1 MEQDEYPEP
10 SPTAVQWIRDNPDRL
25 SDFNAK
31 YGAGAGERLLPV
43 VEQPAT
49 AVEAEPEVEEEQ
61 SWGDIAADVGEG
73 IVEGALSIGT
83 ETAAFFGDIASSQ
96 GAHEYMSAEQ
106 MAELGLGTAEQLQ
119 GVQTEQAAAEVEVQ
133 QNNQI
138 MQDKLDKVTIFGKQR
153 DSTAGALTQGTVQF
167 LGAMFGVGK
176 IAKVK
181 AFTTWKGA
189 TGAGFAADAV
199 AFDPEMA
206 NIVKILEEEF
216 GADSELVTKALAD
229 GDGGPWD
236 TKLKNKLIRLGS
248 AIGDNETVVGIF
260 SNDELTNMENRV
272 KNGIL
277 GTALATPFDVGIL
290 IYRGLRIKGKAAREV
305 AETGNVSDE
314 TAAQAAEIED
324 AVTTWKE
331 LVERE
336 AVNPIQGSTYNPEL
350 KQITTKDGMVFSME
364 TGARVLDADVPTTA
378 PKGPDAAETGAAPK
392 VVDEVAQPPKIDTE
406 APAAPAANSLQA
418 PQQGPIL
425 PASAADNAAVPTA
438 APAGSKAPEV
448 GTAPKVGDSAA
459 PPSVQTT
466 APVAPVA
473 PAAPKPLK
481 VFKPKAIANTIK
493 ELKTDP
499 AKLQTLAEDL
509 NDRFV
514 LNPKYFEG
522 PRDSDAI
529 LLATS
534 KELEKAGL
542 FKEMGT
548 ATTESL
554 DTVADESID
563 ILARELNVSPKSFR
577 RKLATVAD
585 NASEQYRWGVAG
597 KIEMVRLERAIVD
610 IADQI
615 DAKVAKGENVDDLR
629 RTFLETIDAHG
640 DVQNSIL
647 AIKTGSGRG
656 LNANK
661 IKIDSGVTDQAI
673 DRLELMGGSIQ
684 GGKKVDA
691 MIRQMRMAKTP
702 AAKNAIFRQQS
713 SFWSKVWGVM
723 GELFINGILAG
734 PHTHALNIG
743 ASSINIVAR
752 PTLRTVGAVLKGDVK
767 TARKGLRQQYFMIST
782 LAENLNLIHFNGGLL
797 PRLNTQ
803 NSALASSISSIAKD
817 KTLLDTTSKIGAEG
831 DSVRQISSRNF
842 GINKYVGAPIDLA
855 GTLINSTSRVLGA
868 EDQFFKHMIYR
879 STVKAAAAT
888 DAAEMTLK
896 DLEDLGF
903 IEGTLRRRRLDYMK
917 DAVAS
922 SLNTKEVLD
931 SQWAQLVREG
941 RVLDEPSAKADFM
954 GKNLDSY
961 NASSKYAQEALEEAR
976 HGTFTTPLPKDSMM
990 YGAKMWVIQV
1000 PALRQVIPFI
1010 QTPTNVLRENFQ
1022 RVPVLNKI
1030 ATGLRKELE
1039 SPNPEIAAMAKG
1051 KVVYGVAMTT
1061 YALYLA
1067 SQGRLTGSGP
1077 SYVTDP
1083 KLAEMWNKSPNWQAN
1098 SVVSWDDNDNP
1109 VFTDMSKM
1117 LPHFG
1122 AFTMVGQAQEYYDR
1136 YEGEGQDG
1144 TFIFAALANMFA
1156 NQVTMQSSL
1165 SSVGDFMQVASGDSK
1180 PYEFN
1185 RFLKSRVAAMIPLS
1199 SLSYTLNKE
1208 QDGVMRDLN
1217 GFFET
1222 LKSRMYDPV
1231 LEAAGGERNAPAKH
1245 FWLTGEAQDI
1255 PEYAWGF
1262 LKSKTFDNMDGDT
1275 GYVFEELRKLPKG
1288 LSGPRRKIGTAEL
1301 SPAAFQELNRLYGT
1315 VKIDGMTLV
1324 QRLAETID
1332 SYGYDRNAERQPY
1345 GISDFRRDLL
1355 QADVAEYR
1363 EEALSAMADEF
1374 PELEDL
1380 IERQLEVEDEL
1391 NAGGMP
1397 ANPELLNEQFD
1408 IKF

>member
-1 MEQDEYPEP
+1 
-10 SPTAVQWIRDNPDRL
+10 
-25 SDFNAK
+25 
-31 YGAGAGERLLPV
+31 
-43 VEQPAT
+43 
-49 AVEAEPEVEEEQ
+49 
-61 SWGDIAADVGEG
+61 
-73 IVEGALSIGT
+73 
-83 ETAAFFGDIASSQ
+83 
-96 GAHEYMSAEQ
+96 
-106 MAELGLGTAEQLQ
+106 
-119 GVQTEQAAAEVEVQ
+119 
-133 QNNQI
+133 
-138 MQDKLDKVTIFGKQR
+138 
-153 DSTAGALTQGTVQF
+153 
-167 LGAMFGVGK
+167 MFK
-176 IAKVK
+176 
-181 AFTTWKGA
+181 
-189 TGAGFAADAV
+189 
-199 AFDPEMA
+199 
-206 NIVKILEEEF
+206 
-216 GADSELVTKALAD
+216 
-229 GDGGPWD
+229 
-236 TKLKNKLIRLGS
+236 
-248 AIGDNETVVGIF
+248 
-260 SNDELTNMENRV
+260 
-272 KNGIL
+272 
-277 GTALATPFDVGIL
+277 
-290 IYRGLRIKGKAAREV
+290 
-305 AETGNVSDE
+305 
-314 TAAQAAEIED
+314 
-324 AVTTWKE
+324 
-331 LVERE
+331 
-336 AVNPIQGSTYNPEL
+336 
-350 KQITTKDGMVFSME
+350 
-364 TGARVLDADVPTTA
+364 
-378 PKGPDAAETGAAPK
+378 
-392 VVDEVAQPPKIDTE
+392 
-406 APAAPAANSLQA
+406 
-418 PQQGPIL
+418 
-425 PASAADNAAVPTA
+425 
-438 APAGSKAPEV
+438 SKAV
-448 GTAPKVGDSAA
+448 
-459 PPSVQTT
+459 
-466 APVAPVA
+466 
-473 PAAPKPLK
+473 
-481 VFKPKAIANTIK
+481 ANTIK

-534 KELEKAGL
+534 KELERAGL

-548 ATTESL
+548 ATTEGL
-554 DTVADESID
+554 DKVADESID

-577 RKLATVAD
+577 AKLAKVAD

-597 KIEMVRLERAIVD
+597 KIEMVRLERAIVE

-629 RTFLETIDAHG
+629 RTFLETIDAHA

-752 PTLRTVGAVLKGDVK
+752 PTLRTVGAVLKGDMK

-842 GINKYVGAPIDLA
+842 GINKYIGAPIDLA
-855 GTLINSTSRVLGA
+855 GTLVNSTSRVLGA

-903 IEGTLRRRRLDYMK
+903 TEGTLRRRRIDYMK

-1022 RVPVLNKI
+1022 RVPVVGKI
-1030 ATGLRKELE
+1030 AAGLRKELE

-1083 KLAEMWNKSPNWQAN
+1083 KLAEMWHKSPNWQAN

-1122 AFTMVGQAQEYYDR
+1122 AFTLVGQAQEYYDR
-1136 YEGEGQDG
+1136 YEGEGQEG
-1144 TFIFAALANMFA
+1144 SFIFAALANMFA

-1180 PYEFN
+1180 PWEFN

-1301 SPAAFQELNRLYGT
+1301 SPTAFQELNRLYGT

-1363 EEALSAMADEF
+1363 EEALSVMAEEF

>member
-31 YGAGAGERLLPV
+31 YGAGAGERFLPV

-61 SWGDIAADVGEG
+61 SWGDIAADIGEG
-73 IVEGALSIGT
+73 IVEGAMSIGT
-83 ETAAFFGDIASSQ
+83 ETARFFSDTATVGETNIPFDPDK
-96 GAHEYMSAEQ
+96 
-106 MAELGLGTAEQLQ
+106 LGLEGFDPDKAAQLENERVDDLQ
-119 GVQTEQAAAEVEVQ
+119 QAAERKQSFDAG
-133 QNNQI
+133 
-138 MQDKLDKVTIFGKQR
+138 LDKVTIFGKQR

-248 AIGDNETVVGIF
+248 SIGDNETVVDIF

-305 AETGNVSDE
+305 AETGKVSDE

-378 PKGPDAAETGAAPK
+378 PKGPDAGETGAAPK

-448 GTAPKVGDSAA
+448 GTAPKVGDSAQ
-459 PPSVQTT
+459 PPSVQAT
-466 APVAPVA
+466 APEAPVA

-481 VFKPKAIANTIK
+481 VFKSKAVANTIK

-534 KELEKAGL
+534 KELERAGL

-548 ATTESL
+548 ATTEGL
-554 DTVADESID
+554 DKVADESID

-577 RKLATVAD
+577 AKLAKVAD

-597 KIEMVRLERAIVD
+597 KIEMVRLERAIVE

-629 RTFLETIDAHG
+629 RTFLETIDAHA

-752 PTLRTVGAVLKGDVK
+752 PTLRTVGAVLKGDMK

-842 GINKYVGAPIDLA
+842 GINKYIGAPIDLA
-855 GTLINSTSRVLGA
+855 GTLVNSTSRVLGA

-903 IEGTLRRRRLDYMK
+903 TEGTLRRRRIDYMK

-1022 RVPVLNKI
+1022 RVPVVGKI
-1030 ATGLRKELE
+1030 AAGLRKELE

-1083 KLAEMWNKSPNWQAN
+1083 KLAEMWHKSPNWQAN

-1122 AFTMVGQAQEYYDR
+1122 AFTLVGQAQEYYDR
-1136 YEGEGQDG
+1136 YEGEGQEG
-1144 TFIFAALANMFA
+1144 SFIFAALANMFA

-1180 PYEFN
+1180 PWEFE
-1185 RFLKSRVAAMIPLS
+1185 RFMKSRVAAMIPLS

-1262 LKSKTFDNMDGDT
+1262 LKTKTFDNMDGDT

-1363 EEALSAMADEF
+1363 EEALSVMAEEF

>member
-73 IVEGALSIGT
+73 IVEGAMSIGT
-83 ETAAFFGDIASSQ
+83 ETARFFSDTATVGETNIPFDP
-96 GAHEYMSAEQ
+96 EK
-106 MAELGLGTAEQLQ
+106 LGLEGFDPDKAAQLENERVDDLQ
-119 GVQTEQAAAEVEVQ
+119 QAAERKQSFDAG
-133 QNNQI
+133 
-138 MQDKLDKVTIFGKQR
+138 LDKVTIFGKQR

-189 TGAGFAADAV
+189 TGSGFAADAV

-216 GADSELVTKALAD
+216 GADSELVSKALAD

-248 AIGDNETVVGIF
+248 SIGDNETVVDIF

-305 AETGNVSDE
+305 AETGKVSDE

-350 KQITTKDGMVFSME
+350 KQITTKDGMVFNMQ

-378 PKGPDAAETGAAPK
+378 PKGPDAGETGAAPK

-406 APAAPAANSLQA
+406 APAAPAANSLEA

-459 PPSVQTT
+459 PPATST
-466 APVAPVA
+466 VAPEA
-473 PAAPKPLK
+473 PATPKPLK
-481 VFKPKAIANTIK
+481 VFKSKAVANTIK

-548 ATTESL
+548 ATTEGL
-554 DTVADESID
+554 DKVADESID

-577 RKLATVAD
+577 AKLAKVAD

-597 KIEMVRLERAIVD
+597 KIEMVRLERAIVE

-615 DAKVAKGENVDDLR
+615 DAKVAKGEDVDALR

-713 SFWSKVWGVM
+713 SFWSKVWGVL

-752 PTLRTVGAVLKGDVK
+752 PTLRTVGAVLKGDMK
-767 TARKGLRQQYFMIST
+767 TARKGLRQQYFMVST

-831 DSVRQISSRNF
+831 DSVRQISSRNL
-842 GINKYVGAPIDLA
+842 GLNKYVGAPIDLA
-855 GTLINSTSRVLGA
+855 GTLVNSTSRVLGA

-903 IEGTLRRRRLDYMK
+903 TEGTLKRRRLDYMK

-1022 RVPVLNKI
+1022 RVPV
-1030 ATGLRKELE
+1030 
-1039 SPNPEIAAMAKG
+1039 
-1051 KVVYGVAMTT
+1051 V
-1061 YALYLA
+1061 
-1067 SQGRLTGSGP
+1067 GRLTGSGP

-1083 KLAEMWNKSPNWQAN
+1083 KLAEMWHKSPNWQAN

-1122 AFTMVGQAQEYYDR
+1122 AFTLIGQANEYYDR
-1136 YEGEGQDG
+1136 YEGEGQEG
-1144 TFIFAALANMFA
+1144 SFIFAALANMFA

-1180 PYEFN
+1180 PWEFE
-1185 RFLKSRVAAMIPLS
+1185 RFMKSRVAAMIPLS

-1231 LEAAGGERNAPAKH
+1231 LAAAGGERNAPAKH

-1301 SPAAFQELNRLYGT
+1301 SPTAFQELNRLYGT

-1363 EEALSAMADEF
+1363 EEALSVMAEEF